1 MADRD
6 PVVETDRVALCE
18 FEEDDW
24 PHVFDYAS
32 DERVVYYLNWGPD
45 TEEQS
50 KAFVNRAIAC
60 QREVPR
66 RYYDLAIINKE
77 TGEFLGCAAIR
88 LTYPLYGEGEMLC
101 IISRKHWGHGYA
113 TETVNLIMRFGFE
126 KLKLHRIF
134 AVVDPANVPTA
145 RVFEKNGFVR
155 EGHLREH
162 KWIKGIWRDS
172 LIYAILEDEYAA
184 PSAEDEQGSHATAP

>member
-1 MADRD
+1 MDAI
-6 PVVETDRVALCE
+6 VETERIALRE
-18 FEEDDW
+18 FAEDDAANI
-24 PHVFDYAS
+24 HEYAC
-32 DERVVYYLNWGPD
+32 DERVVYYLDWGPN

-50 KAFVNRAIAC
+50 DAFVMRGIAC

-66 RYYDLAIINKE
+66 RHYDFAIVDRE
-77 TGEFLGCAAIR
+77 SGEFLGCGAMR
-88 LTYPLYGEGEMLC
+88 LTYPLYGEGELHC
-101 IISRKHWGHGYA
+101 IITRRHWGRGYA
-113 TETVNLIMRFGFE
+113 TEAVNLLMKFGFE
-126 KLKLHRIF
+126 TLKLHRIF

-172 LIYAILEDEYAA
+172 LIYAMLEDEWTARNAEAA
-184 PSAEDEQGSHATAP
+184 AAGSGEAK